1 VSGQQDAALSIFLI
15 FGATGQVGTFLL
27 PQLLVRGASVQAVS
41 RTPPPTGGSER
52 LEWIAG
58 DLFDPAIALPNDAQV
73 VVSLG
78 PLDAFAAWFEREPL
92 AGVRRVLAL
101 SSMSAQSKRASPD
114 RTEREVAARLL
125 AAEERLARVANARG
139 IAWTVLRPTLIYG
152 DARDRSLA
160 PIVRFARRWRV
171 LPIPIGADGLRQP
184 VHAADVADAVAA
196 AIDCAAAAG
205 RIYPLGGGERLRF
218 NDLLW
223 RLRAALPGFVLPLPV
238 PRLALYIARRLLA
251 GDAAISDGA
260 LRRLREPLIADN
272 SAAARDFG
280 YAPRAFIAGDVLGGE
295 SASPRP

>member
-1 VSGQQDAALSIFLI
+1 MSTFLI
-15 FGATGQVGTFLL
+15 FGATGQVGRFLL
-27 PQLLVRGASVQAVS
+27 PQLRARAASVQAVS
-41 RTPPPTGGSER
+41 RTPPSTGSSER

-58 DLFDPAIALPNDAQV
+58 DLFDPAIAVAHDARV

-92 AGVRRVLAL
+92 SGVRRVLAL
-101 SSMSAQSKRASPD
+101 SSMSVESKRASPD
-114 RTEREVAARLL
+114 RAEREISARLL
-125 AAEERLARVANARG
+125 AAEERLARVANERG

-196 AIDCAAAAG
+196 AIDCTAAAG
-205 RIYPLGGGERLRF
+205 GIYPLGGGERLRF

-223 RLRAALPGFVLPLPV
+223 RLRAAVPGFVLPLPV

-280 YAPRAFIAGDVLGGE
+280 FAPRAFIGTDVLGEKAAGTR
-295 SASPRP
+295 S